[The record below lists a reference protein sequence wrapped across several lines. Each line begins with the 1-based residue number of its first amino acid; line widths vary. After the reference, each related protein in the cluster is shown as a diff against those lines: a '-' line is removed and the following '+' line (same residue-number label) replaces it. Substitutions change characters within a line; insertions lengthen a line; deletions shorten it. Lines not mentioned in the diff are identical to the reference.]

1 MRSFRLVFLLPM
13 VFLRFLILLAVLVG
27 TNAAAQD
34 EPITLEA
41 PGEESLD
48 HRVFRAVYNYE
59 GPAFSAA
66 MRGVNI
72 ASYPAFYLVIPAV
85 GLTDLIVDGDAG
97 AGTRMLASELA
108 TMGVVFGLKN
118 LIRRAR
124 PYAALPDVDR
134 RPIGS
139 HEPSGGIDSFS
150 FPSGHAAIS
159 FAAATSASLSYPE
172 WYVIVPA
179 MTWAS
184 ATAVARVW
192 HGMHFPSDIVVG
204 AVVGAGMGIL
214 VHELMATDDEQ
225 GIITSNA
232 THVFSFTLEF

>member
-1 MRSFRLVFLLPM
+1 MP
-13 VFLRFLILLAVLVG
+13 FLRSIVLLAVFVG
-27 TNAAAQD
+27 VNAAAQD
-34 EPITLEA
+34 EPIILET
-41 PGEESLD
+41 PGEEGVD
-48 HRVFRAVYNYE
+48 ARVFRAVYNYE

-72 ASYPAFYLVIPAV
+72 ASYPAFYIVIPAV
-85 GLTDLIVDGDAG
+85 GITDLIVDGDAG
-97 AGTRMLASELA
+97 AGTRMVVSELA

-118 LIRRAR
+118 LIRRTR
-124 PYAALPDVDR
+124 PYAALPDVER
-134 RPIGS
+134 RPVGATG
-139 HEPSGGIDSFS
+139 PPGGIDPFS

-159 FAAATSASLSYPE
+159 FSVATSASLSYPE

-184 ATAVARVW
+184 ATALARVW

-214 VHELMATDDEQ
+214 VHELLAPDDEQ
-225 GIITSNA
+225 DVLTSNA
-232 THVFSFTLEF
+232 VPVFSFTLMF

>member
-1 MRSFRLVFLLPM
+1 ML
-13 VFLRFLILLAVLVG
+13 FLRSLVLLAVFTG
-27 TNAAAQD
+27 ANAAAQD
-34 EPITLEA
+34 EPIILET

-48 HRVFRAVYNYE
+48 HRAFRAVYNYE
-59 GPAFSAA
+59 DPAFSAA

-72 ASYPAFYLVIPAV
+72 ASYPIFFIVIPAV
-85 GLTDLIVDGDAG
+85 GITDLIVDGDAG

-118 LIRRAR
+118 LIRRTR
-124 PYAALPDVDR
+124 PYVAFPDVER
-134 RPIGS
+134 RPVGA
-139 HEPSGGIDSFS
+139 PGPPGGIDSFS

-159 FAAATSASLSYPE
+159 FSVATSASLSYPE

-184 ATAVARVW
+184 ATALARVW

-214 VHELMATDDEQ
+214 VHELLAPDDEQ
-225 GIITSNA
+225 DVLTSNA
-232 THVFSFTLEF
+232 VPVFSFTLMF

>member
-1 MRSFRLVFLLPM
+1 MP
-13 VFLRFLILLAVLVG
+13 FLRFLVLLSAFAGV
-27 TNAAAQD
+27 NAAAQD
-34 EPITLEA
+34 EPFIPET

-48 HRVFRAVYNYE
+48 TRVFRAVYNYE
-59 GPAFSAA
+59 SSAFSAA

-72 ASYPAFYLVIPAV
+72 ASYPAFFIVIPTV

-97 AGTRMLASELA
+97 AGTRMLASEIA

-118 LIRRAR
+118 LIRRTR
-124 PYAALPDVDR
+124 PYGALPGVER

-139 HEPSGGIDSFS
+139 HQPPGGIDPVS

-172 WYVIVPA
+172 WYVIAPA

-184 ATAVARVW
+184 LTALARVW
-192 HGMHFPSDIVVG
+192 HGMHYPSDIAAG
-204 AVVGAGMGIL
+204 AALGAGSAVL
-214 VHELMATDDEQ
+214 VHVLFGPDDEP
-225 GIITSNA
+225 GVITQNA
-232 THVFSFTLEF
+232 TPLFSFSIAF